1 MDLLTMYMIGMI
13 VLMGMFALRSPHEN
27 CSTVF
32 VLGLIWPLSIVLIVF
47 MVILAFTSWNF
58 EVVKGTKMFGAR
70 KSTNPEV
77 RGYAITIFGEEL
89 QLFKRIA

>member
-1 MDLLTMYMIGMI
+1 MDLLTMYVIGMI

-47 MVILAFTSWNF
+47 MVILTFTSWNF
-58 EVVKGTKMFGAR
+58 EVVKGTKMFGFRKPTNSKAR
-70 KSTNPEV
+70 GFAVTV
-77 RGYAITIFGEEL
+77 FGEEV
-89 QLFKRIA
+89 QLFKVVK